1 MPPKPPD
8 ELPEAGRIDGAGEYH
23 MFLRIVLPLLLP
35 ALTRLGIIVFI
46 WSWGAFLWPL
56 VIVQDRELNVLAV
69 GLTNCS
75 QPYQHVPVWG
85 AAMAAST
92 VATIPIACVF
102 AFFQHYFI
110 KGLTAAAVKG

>member
-1 MPPKPPD
+1 
-8 ELPEAGRIDGAGEYH
+8 

-35 ALTRLGIIVFI
+35 ALTSLAIIVFI

-56 VIVQDRELNVLAV
+56 VIIQDRELNVLAV
-69 GLTNCS
+69 GLTNYS
-75 QPYQHVPVWG
+75 QPYQHVPMWG

-92 VATIPIACVF
+92 VATIPIAALFV
-102 AFFQHYFI
+102 FFQRYFI

>member
-1 MPPKPPD
+1 M
-8 ELPEAGRIDGAGEYH
+8 DGAGEFH

-35 ALTRLGIIVFI
+35 ALTSLAIIVFI

-56 VIVQDRELNVLAV
+56 VIIQDRELNVLAV
-69 GLTNCS
+69 GLTNYS
-75 QPYQHVPVWG
+75 QPYQHVPMWG

-92 VATIPIACVF
+92 VATIPIAALFV
-102 AFFQHYFI
+102 FFQRYFI